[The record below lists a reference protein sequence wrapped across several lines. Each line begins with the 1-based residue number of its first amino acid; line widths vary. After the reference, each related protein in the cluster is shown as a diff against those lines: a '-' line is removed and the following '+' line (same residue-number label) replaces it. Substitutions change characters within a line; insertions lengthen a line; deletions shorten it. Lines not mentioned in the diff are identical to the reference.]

1 MTLWHRAP
9 REGYRVYGEDE
20 YLADDTLS
28 ADEESFAPHVAGES
42 FAPHVAEESWAQ
54 PTGEESHRTPTH
66 EHATYHYSAVAPPSH
81 RSRSGRLV
89 GLGLLAGVT
98 LGAFGLVALNATHR
112 SPAAPSAAVAQT
124 AHPDAAAHASTGV
137 PADHGSVVHM
147 PNSHAPRARVRAR
160 AHADTHARGATHFS
174 TEHPSTGH
182 PSTGH
187 PSTGHA
193 STGHPST
200 WRVGEPALPGGPAE
214 SVSKGTSAAA
224 STESAQPWQSTTSE
238 PMGSGAQAPPI
249 GGEFEFER

>member
-9 REGYRVYGEDE
+9 REVYRVYGEDE
-20 YLADDTLS
+20 YLADEALS
-28 ADEESFAPHVAGES
+28 ADEESFAPHVA
-42 FAPHVAEESWAQ
+42 EESCAP
-54 PTGEESHRTPTH
+54 PTVEEFHRTPTH
-66 EHATYHYSAVAPPSH
+66 NHATYHYSAVASPSH

-98 LGAFGLVALNATHR
+98 VGALGLVALNAAHR
-112 SPAAPSAAVAQT
+112 SPAAPPADAAQT
-124 AHPDAAAHASTGV
+124 AHAVAAAHTSTGAPV
-137 PADHGSVVHM
+137 ADGSVVHM
-147 PNSHAPRARVRAR
+147 PNSHDLRAP
-160 AHADTHARGATHFS
+160 AHARTPRTRAVTHFS
-174 TEHPSTGH
+174 TEH

>member
-9 REGYRVYGEDE
+9 REVYRVYGEDE
-20 YLADDTLS
+20 YLADDALS
-28 ADEESFAPHVAGES
+28 AEEEPFAPRVAEEESFTPQ
-42 FAPHVAEESWAQ
+42 VAEESCAP
-54 PTGEESHRTPTH
+54 PTGEEFHRTPTH
-66 EHATYHYSAVAPPSH
+66 NHATYHYSAVAPPLH
-81 RSRSGRLV
+81 RSRSGRLL

-98 LGAFGLVALNATHR
+98 VGALGLVALNAAHR
-112 SPAAPSAAVAQT
+112 SPAAPPADAAQT
-124 AHPDAAAHASTGV
+124 AHADAAAHTSTGAPV
-137 PADHGSVVHM
+137 ADGSVVHM
-147 PNSHAPRARVRAR
+147 PNSHDHELRAP
-160 AHADTHARGATHFS
+160 AHARTPRTRAVTHFS

-200 WRVGEPALPGGPAE
+200 WRVGEAALPGGPAE